1 MWKASCEL
9 VLKGKFY
16 EKCLTDIL
24 LIIKRYRE
32 VDSSFKKQTL
42 QGESVYLRTIAEKL
56 TLNLIVIFNSFTDI
70 SFLKYIT
77 KISCYFL
84 GKIWKCFKVQFPV
97 VVFMYILSSKE
108 ANQLQELFKGLWET
122 MKETF
127 LLKLRFSN
135 VFPAI
140 FSGNL

>member
-1 MWKASCEL
+1 
-9 VLKGKFY
+9 
-16 EKCLTDIL
+16 
-24 LIIKRYRE
+24 
-32 VDSSFKKQTL
+32 
-42 QGESVYLRTIAEKL
+42 
-56 TLNLIVIFNSFTDI
+56 
-70 SFLKYIT
+70 
-77 KISCYFL
+77 
-84 GKIWKCFKVQFPV
+84 
-97 VVFMYILSSKE
+97 MYILSSKE